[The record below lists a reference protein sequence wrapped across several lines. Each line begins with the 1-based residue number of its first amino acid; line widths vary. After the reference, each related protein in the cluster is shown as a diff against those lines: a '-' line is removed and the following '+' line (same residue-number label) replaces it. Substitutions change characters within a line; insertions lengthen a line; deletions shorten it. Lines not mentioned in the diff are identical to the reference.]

1 MNYEIGDLVRNTLNG
16 NIGIVI
22 STKIQFVNKGL
33 RVHWT
38 QTGDRRNYYK
48 GTQWRLEKLCKSE
61 T

>member
-38 QTGDRRNYYK
+38 QTGDARTYYK
-48 GTQWRLEKLCKSE
+48 GTQWELEKL
-61 T
+61 

>member
-48 GTQWRLEKLCKSE
+48 GTQWRLEKL
-61 T
+61 